1 LIDFIYLFWPNYVLV
16 ASVRSRG
23 FEHALGGGGGEYI
36 PVEEVNS
43 VRSR

>member
-1 LIDFIYLFWPNYVLV
+1 VLV
-16 ASVRSRG
+16 TGVRSRG
-23 FEHALGGGGGEYI
+23 FEHALGGNI